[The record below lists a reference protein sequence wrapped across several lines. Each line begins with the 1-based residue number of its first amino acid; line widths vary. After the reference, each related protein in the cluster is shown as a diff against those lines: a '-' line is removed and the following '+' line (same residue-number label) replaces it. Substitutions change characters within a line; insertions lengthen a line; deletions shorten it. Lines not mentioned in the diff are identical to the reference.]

1 MAEEISRLR
10 RQGLSEE
17 VISGI
22 AIGYREGLDWVD
34 GRLSGVEAAH
44 AISART
50 WRYARSQLTWLR
62 SEPELTWVPSAA
74 AAKELVSLV
83 LRRDPVAAP

>member
-1 MAEEISRLR
+1 MIGE
-10 RQGLSEE
+10 
-17 VISGI
+17 I

-34 GRLSGVEAAH
+34 GRLSGAEAAR
-44 AISART
+44 AISTRT

-62 SEPELTWVPSAA
+62 SEPELSWVRSVTAA
-74 AAKELVSLV
+74 RQLVSLR